1 MKCLRKPVERA
12 VDGTP
17 PWILLKQ
24 LPQNY
29 FFYVPALTK
38 TGKREYFDFTA
49 MNLIMLFLEGVEH
62 YGTLDLK
69 KKTIEC
75 SELSVMFSEILKDI
89 GYGKIAS

>member
-1 MKCLRKPVERA
+1 
-12 VDGTP
+12 
-17 PWILLKQ
+17 
-24 LPQNY
+24 
-29 FFYVPALTK
+29 
-38 TGKREYFDFTA
+38 

-75 SELSVMFSEILKDI
+75 SELSVMFSGILKDI